1 MRVVGSFT
9 AGTTSFV
16 LARIRFAV
24 GMLIDVSQL
33 LGSKVPPSST
43 IPGVE
48 ARGIKYV
55 KFSGSIAPNITH
67 YELRSSGE
75 IKSCSPAVE
84 TVMHSLTFGEYTS
97 MV

>member
-1 MRVVGSFT
+1 MRVVGSFN
-9 AGTTSFV
+9 AGITSFAR
-16 LARIRFAV
+16 ARIRFAV

-33 LGSKVPPSST
+33 LASKVPPSST

-48 ARGIKYV
+48 ARGITYV
-55 KFSGSIAPNITH
+55 TFSGLVAPDITH
-67 YELRSSGE
+67 YELRPSEE
-75 IKSCSPAVE
+75 IKSCSPAGA